1 MTGTAQRSFAARLDN
16 LPLATG
22 FVEAFC
28 SQQGV
33 PSGDTLR
40 LALIVEELFTN
51 TIVHGHGGD
60 HESPVRIGLSV
71 EDAQVALRYEDR
83 APHFDPLQYLRHAH
97 PELDAPVAERRVG
110 GLGLHLVAQM
120 VERFDYARVD
130 AGNCLFL
137 VLKRGG

>member
-1 MTGTAQRSFAARLDN
+1 MTGSEQRSFAARQDN

-28 SQQGV
+28 TQQGV

-60 HESPVRIGLSV
+60 HESPVCIGLSV
-71 EDAQVALRYEDR
+71 GLAQLALRYEDSA
-83 APHFDPLQYLRHAH
+83 APFDPLQYLRHAH

-120 VERFDYARVD
+120 VERFDYARVG
-130 AGNCLFL
+130 ASNCLFL
-137 VLKRGG
+137 VLKRGD

>member
-71 EDAQVALRYEDR
+71 EAAQVALRYEDR
-83 APHFDPLQYLRHAH
+83 AAPFDPLQYLRHAH
-97 PELDAPVAERRVG
+97 AELDAPVAERRVG